1 MDLKEKFTLDNPYMK
16 HGLTG
21 GLMVMVIITVFY
33 MLGTKAFVDPFFSIV
48 RFLLLF
54 VTVIALGV
62 VAGREQKSLNNNL
75 LPFHEAFTMVF
86 LTFMVIGV
94 IYNFYNY
101 LLFNFIDPGLS
112 EKIKSAV
119 IENMANTLPDS
130 GIDDEQEDKII
141 EAAKNQNYNVSIGKT
156 MLGVLIWGAI
166 SFLVALI
173 VSAIMKKEPQKP
185 DSE

>member
-1 MDLKEKFTLDNPYMK
+1 MDLKEKLTLDNPYMK

-21 GLMVMVIITVFY
+21 GFMVIVIVTVFY
-33 MLGTKAFVDPFFSIV
+33 LVGTKTFVDPFFSVV

-62 VAGREQKSLNNNL
+62 VAGGEQKSLNNNL

-94 IYNFYNY
+94 VYNLYNY
-101 LLFNFIDPGLS
+101 LLFNLIDPGLS
-112 EKIKSAV
+112 ERVKGAV
-119 IENMANTLPDS
+119 IENMSSTLTDS
-130 GIDDEQEDKII
+130 EMDGDRADKII
-141 EAAKNQNYNVSIGKT
+141 EAAKKQSYNVSIGKT
-156 MLGVLIWGAI
+156 MLGILIWAAI

-173 VSAIMKKEPQKP
+173 VSAIMKKEPPKP